1 MRHLTLYL
9 QILSELSCNL
19 LFLDT
24 EDHADELFSYIATG
38 GM

>member
-9 QILSELSCNL
+9 QVLSELSYNL

-24 EDHADELFSYIATG
+24 EDRANELFSYIATG